1 MRRSA
6 AATAVELAGVD
17 SEAKLALVEFMLT
30 SNDLQASAR
39 RAVDWLVSHTGLK
52 KAVVAVAEPNSA
64 SLLLVAEHGVSS
76 TAIADFSL
84 TREDLRQ

>member
-6 AATAVELAGVD
+6 AATAVVLAGVD

-39 RAVDWLVSHTGLK
+39 RAVDWLVSHT
-52 KAVVAVAEPNSA
+52 
-64 SLLLVAEHGVSS
+64 
-76 TAIADFSL
+76 
-84 TREDLRQ
+84 